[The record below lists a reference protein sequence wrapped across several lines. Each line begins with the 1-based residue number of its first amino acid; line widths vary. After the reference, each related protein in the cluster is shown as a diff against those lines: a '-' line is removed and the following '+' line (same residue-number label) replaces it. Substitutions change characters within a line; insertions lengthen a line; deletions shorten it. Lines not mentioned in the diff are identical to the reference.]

1 MVVGI
6 LASVPLG
13 RRGHSRAMAPVGL
26 VMQFLG
32 LFALGTTTDLT
43 AAGTAVALAGC
54 GFSFCFPVLTSTIQ
68 TEVPDAVR
76 GRLLAF
82 HQMAHLGN
90 RPFAALAAGALAAS
104 FGVTAACLG
113 GMVLAP
119 IGLIAVRSAWRGL
132 DRQAEPVAA
141 MARTSV

>member
-1 MVVGI
+1 VACVG
-6 LASVPLG
+6 
-13 RRGHSRAMAPVGL
+13 
-26 VMQFLG
+26 F
-32 LFALGTTTDLT
+32 
-43 AAGTAVALAGC
+43 
-54 GFSFCFPVLTSTIQ
+54 GFSFCFPVLTGTLQ

-90 RPFAALAAGALAAS
+90 RPFAALAAGAVAAS

-113 GMVLAP
+113 ATLLAP
-119 IGLIAVRSAWRGL
+119 IGLLAVRSAWRGL
-132 DRQAEPVAA
+132 DRQTEPVAA

>member
-1 MVVGI
+1 V
-6 LASVPLG
+6 
-13 RRGHSRAMAPVGL
+13 
-26 VMQFLG
+26 
-32 LFALGTTTDLT
+32 
-43 AAGTAVALAGC
+43 AGVAVALIGC
-54 GFSFCFPVLTSTIQ
+54 GFSFCFPVLTSAIQ

-76 GRLLAF
+76 GRILAF

-119 IGLIAVRSAWRGL
+119 IGLIAVRAAWHGL
-132 DRQAEPVAA
+132 DRRAEPVAA